1 MIKMEELDYRTKTKR
16 GTIKKKYVLHG
27 KTYSDPD
34 DYYGAVYED
43 IVEYK
48 RIDTAKIKSDQD
60 LKRFLEGDPKISD
73 KLVNKLQ
80 RSSYHQEL
88 MNINLE
94 KEGAYRLKN
103 KKVVKV
109 AGKTTVRG
117 TETYY
122 YKDML
127 VIAHKQRSFYR
138 DVRTGRFVTI
148 R

>member
-1 MIKMEELDYRTKTKR
+1 MEELDYRAGKDKR
-16 GTIKKKYVLHG
+16 KLRQKYVLHG
-27 KTYSDPD
+27 KRFSNAD

-60 LKRFLEGDPKISD
+60 LKRFLQGDPKISE
-73 KLVNKLQ
+73 KLVSKLQ
-80 RSSYHQEL
+80 GSSYHQEL

-103 KKVVKV
+103 NKVVKI

-117 TETYY
+117 QDVYY

-127 VIAHKQRSFYR
+127 VIAHKRRDFYR
-138 DVRTGRFVTI
+138 DVRTGRFMAI
-148 R
+148 Q